1 MEFEGKNSIIMNI
14 IQVEMPRKEAF
25 LHEFVSFWSEHHIN

>member
-1 MEFEGKNSIIMNI
+1 MEFEGKNSIII
-14 IQVEMPRKEAF
+14 IINQVEMPREEAL